1 MSSTLT
7 PTDFLKTASQ
17 TAEHFGFRSID
28 SLKQNKACRNCERPA
43 KDNSSASD
51 RKNDALSG
59 LLTSGAT
66 AFCEAKLNGLEGPVL
81 FYTHE
86 QVPRTGES
94 AFGFHVFNVEKS
106 ISEAILIHTIKALMS
121 DMGYDNN
128 FIRINSLGDSDS
140 STRYTRELTNYLKK
154 RLDLMPPTA
163 RELMKDNPMESL
175 LHLLEKEHELGYKS
189 PNPMEYLSDPSRK
202 HFREIIEYLDMTDTS
217 YEIDPKMMGHQDCYC
232 EAMFSVEL
240 PEDSYP
246 EDEAP
251 ILVRGGRYD
260 HFIKHKTDLKTNA
273 AGAVVILKNSKA
285 PQRSPRVKLDNPSTY
300 VVQLG
305 FGPKVRSLMLI
316 DELRQAG
323 IPVLQDLAN
332 DSLSAQLR
340 TAEAS
345 GVKYTIIIGQKEF
358 VENTVILR
366 DMHARNQ
373 EQVPLDQVIR
383 KLKRSAAVK
392 A

>member
-1 MSSTLT
+1 MSNLT
-7 PTDFLKTASQ
+7 STDFLKTASQ
-17 TAEHFGFRSID
+17 TAEYFGFRSID
-28 SLKQNKACRNCERPA
+28 TLKKDKACRNCERNL
-43 KDNSSASD
+43 KDNSSAND
-51 RKNDALSG
+51 RKTDSLFG
-59 LLTSGAT
+59 LLTGGAT
-66 AFCEAKLNGLEGPVL
+66 AFCEAKLHGLKGPVL

-94 AFGFHVFNVEKS
+94 AFSFHIFNVEKS
-106 ISEAILIHTIKALMS
+106 ISEAILIHTIKALM
-121 DMGYDNN
+121 DDLGYHKN
-128 FIRINSLGDSDS
+128 FIRINSLGDRDS

-163 RELMKDNPMESL
+163 RELMKEHPINSL

-189 PNPMEYLSDPSRK
+189 PNPMEYLSDQSRK
-202 HFREIIEYLDMTDTS
+202 HFREIIEYLDMSDTS
-217 YEIDPKMMGHQDCYC
+217 YEIDPKMIGHQDCYS

-251 ILVRGGRYD
+251 ITVRGGRYD
-260 HFIKHKTDLKTNA
+260 HFIKSKTDLKTNA
-273 AGAVVILKNSKA
+273 AGAVVVLKNSKA
-285 PQRSPRVKLDNPSTY
+285 PQRSPRIKLDNPSTY

-316 DELRQAG
+316 DTLRKAN
-323 IPVLQDLAN
+323 ISVLQDLAN
-332 DSLSAQLR
+332 DSLSDQLR

-345 GVKYTIIIGQKEF
+345 GVKHTIIIGQKEF
-358 VENTVILR
+358 VEDTVILR

-373 EQVPLDQVIR
+373 EHIPIDQVVR
-383 KLKRSAAVK
+383 RLKRSAAVK